1 MKLLTQITALMF
13 IALYVTGCAKPLPA
27 NPYRTDTIYLY
38 IDENDPDKQAM
49 VDIIK
54 EEFPKKTDDFK
65 KNVIIIESKENL
77 PKDGM
82 LLELTNFR
90 KSVGWNLGMTKGA
103 FLEYTIISNKTNLV
117 LAKRHMGSKTR
128 WYGYEGLTKNLVKS
142 LRKIVNLYAA
152 EQINKRRIPVW
163 KDDKCVKFCR
173 NIAREYRAQ

>member
-1 MKLLTQITALMF
+1 MKLLTQIAALMF

-65 KNVIIIESKENL
+65 KNVTIIESKENL

-90 KSVGWNLGMTKGA
+90 KSVGWNMGMTKGV
-103 FLEYTIISNKTNLV
+103 FLDYTISSNKTNLV
-117 LAKRHMGSKTR
+117 LVKKQAGVKTR
-128 WYGYEGLTKNLVKS
+128 WYGYNGLTE
-142 LRKIVNLYAA
+142 KIVKYLQNHLNIYTA
-152 EQINKRRIPVW
+152 EKIDERLIPVW
-163 KDDKCVKFCR
+163 QDDKCVKFCSD
-173 NIAREYRAQ
+173 IAHEYRAQ